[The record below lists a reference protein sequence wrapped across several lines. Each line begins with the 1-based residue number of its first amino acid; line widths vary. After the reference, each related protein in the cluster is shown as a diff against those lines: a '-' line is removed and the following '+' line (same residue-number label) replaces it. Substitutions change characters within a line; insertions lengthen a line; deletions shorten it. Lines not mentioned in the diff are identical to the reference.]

1 MDWAAMLDELDEEG
15 AWGGSDGSSITLSDR
30 DENGEVRVEGDDG
43 DENGEVRVEGDCVPT
58 EDLFVQFA
66 ASGDIDG
73 LRLLLAETS
82 TVDASAEV
90 PNGHEALMEAAKAGH
105 AACVQALLN
114 AG

>member
-1 MDWAAMLDELDEEG
+1 MDWAAMLDEPDEEG

-30 DENGEVRVEGDDG
+30 

-73 LRLLLAETS
+73 LRLLLDFRSPVTPGSDMGETDDDD
-82 TVDASAEV
+82 DANRDDFDDTFGSPVSV
-90 PNGHEALMEAAKAGH
+90 PRKRRR
-105 AACVQALLN
+105 
-114 AG
+114 